1 MNLIKV
7 FKRTNKNDNDALNQY
22 NRYSEKEQIILA
34 EFERRQKIKN
44 IYIPTDDGR
53 VRSKLRE
60 LGKPVT
66 LFGEGPA
73 DRRDRLRQILS
84 NFDGNISFL
93 NKEAE
98 TEEEI
103 EEEFYTEGTKELLVC
118 RRKIAEYS
126 LNRARI
132 RIARQKLESR
142 IPLMKIVNHRKTINK
157 RLKTY
162 VSMGSQIGADR
173 PVGIAR
179 FSPNSQYIASGSWS
193 GTCKLYSVP
202 DLEEKYKFRGHIDKI
217 GGITW
222 NPGATIGG
230 VSEEAVNIVT
240 GGSEGDICLWNLKS
254 ETPISTLKGHEN
266 RVCRVEFHPSGNY
279 IGSASF
285 DGTWRLWDLTTT
297 MELLRQE
304 GHSREVYAISF
315 QNDGAL
321 VSSGGLDAVG
331 RVWDLRTGRTIMN
344 LDGHI
349 KPIQS
354 LDFSP
359 NGYQIAS
366 GSADDTI
373 KIWDIRKI
381 KPVSTI
387 PAHKSL
393 VSDVRF
399 FKTAHEEV
407 LVQGKE
413 LIPSTSGIYLV
424 SSGYDGKINIWSSDD
439 WILIKSLAGHS
450 EKAMSVDVSKA
461 FSNPSLDNRWIISTG
476 WDRTIKLWGSEDS

>member
-1 MNLIKV
+1 MLINNGITIENLEHNV
-7 FKRTNKNDNDALNQY
+7 TNEYK
-22 NRYSEKEQIILA
+22 RYSEKEQIILA
-34 EFERRQKIKN
+34 EFERRQKIKS
-44 IYIPTDDGR
+44 IYIPTDDGK

-73 DRRDRLRQILS
+73 DRRDRLRQLLS
-84 NFDGNISFL
+84 TLDASVSFIT
-93 NKEAE
+93 KEVHV
-98 TEEEI
+98 EEEI
-103 EEEFYTEGTKELLVC
+103 EEEFYTEGTEELLIC

-142 IPLMKIVNHRKTINK
+142 IPLMKLVNHRKMINK
-157 RLKTY
+157 DLKTY
-162 VSMGSQIGADR
+162 ISMGSQVGSDR
-173 PVGIAR
+173 PIGIVR

-202 DLEEKYKFRGHIDKI
+202 DLEEKYKFRGHMDKI
-217 GGITW
+217 GGISW

-254 ETPISTLKGHEN
+254 ETPLSTLKGHEN

-285 DGTWRLWDLTTT
+285 DGTWRLWDITTT
-297 MELLRQE
+297 TELLCQE

-331 RVWDLRTGRTIMN
+331 RVWDLRSGRTIMN

-349 KPIQS
+349 KAIHS
-354 LDFSP
+354 LDFSS

-366 GSADDTI
+366 GSADGTI

-381 KPVSTI
+381 KSICTI
-387 PAHKSL
+387 PAHTSL
-393 VSDVRF
+393 VSDARF
-399 FKTAHEEV
+399 FKTANEEV

-413 LIPSTSGIYLV
+413 LIPPTSGIYLV
-424 SSGYDGKINIWSSDD
+424 SGGYDGKVNIWSSDD
-439 WILIKSLAGHS
+439 WVLIKSLFSHS
-450 EKAMSVDVSKA
+450 EKVMSVDVSK
-461 FSNPSLDNRWIISTG
+461 DNQWITSAG
-476 WDRTIKLWGSEDS
+476 WNRTIKLWGKENNEKNQI